1 MESVK
6 SFMFSGVLIALP
18 TVFRYSNFCSDQLVL
33 LQKVIVLM
41 IFLRRSAPSPS
52 PSSANRVIRSFYFL
66 SPYSIYIKHKRGLAR
81 ITYFVIMTTYLKIVI
96 QVTSKGFNPKYIFHH
111 PDVSSKNSSSNN
123 YQRA

>member
-6 SFMFSGVLIALP
+6 SFTFSSVLIALP
-18 TVFRYSNFCSDQLVL
+18 TVFRYSDFCSDQLVL
-33 LQKVIVLM
+33 MQKVIIMV
-41 IFLRRSAPSPS
+41 IFFCRSAPSSS
-52 PSSANRVIRSFYFL
+52 PSSTNRVIRSFYIL
-66 SPYSIYIKHKRGLAR
+66 SPDSIYIKHKRGLAR
-81 ITYFVIMTTYLKIVI
+81 IIYFVITTTYSKRVI